1 MVLPM
6 GSYIWKGIKMVKKI
20 QRGEEYRKQKELFDE
35 LQKREKQ
42 LTDLLGLDFL
52 STSWL
57 EILSRLRI
65 IKDKADRY
73 DSLEKGAK

>member
-1 MVLPM
+1 
-6 GSYIWKGIKMVKKI
+6 MVKKI

-35 LQKREKQ
+35 LQTREKQ